1 MSSSSLKLF
10 SVPDIPLIGPGD
22 DLAELI
28 LQRLEQCGQ
37 ALMEHD
43 VVVIAQ
49 KVVSKAENRIIYLDT
64 VEPTQEAL
72 DYAKTCDK
80 DPRLVQLILSESKA
94 VLRCKPGVI
103 IVEHQSGLVLAN
115 AGIDHSNVSNE
126 TTRQQVS
133 LLPEDADA
141 SARNIRNKLQAQS
154 GKNIAV
160 IISDS
165 IGRAWRLGTVGVA
178 IGAAGITALQDLR
191 GAKDLFG
198 KILQVSETADID
210 ALASA
215 AGLLMGEAHDSAPVV
230 VIRGQSFRASD
241 QNAKTLL
248 RPLAED
254 MFR

>member
-28 LQRLEQCGQ
+28 LQKLTQCGE
-37 ALMEHD
+37 ALKD
-43 VVVIAQ
+43 DDIVVIAQ
-49 KVVSKAENRIIYLDT
+49 KVVSKAENRVIDLDT
-64 VEPTQEAL
+64 VTATQEAI

-80 DPRLVQLILSESKA
+80 DPRLVQLILSESKS

-103 IVEHQSGLVLAN
+103 IVEHHSGLVLAN
-115 AGIDHSNVSNE
+115 AGIDHSNVGNDV
-126 TTRQQVS
+126 TKQQVC

-141 SARNIRNKLQAQS
+141 SASNIRDKLKKQS
-154 GKNIAV
+154 GRNIAV
-160 IISDS
+160 IINDS

-178 IGAAGITALQDLR
+178 IGSAGIIALRDLR
-191 GAKDLFG
+191 GAEDLFG
-198 KILQVSETADID
+198 KTLEVSETADID
-210 ALASA
+210 SLASA
-215 AGLLMGEAHDSAPVV
+215 AGLLMGEADDSSPVV
-230 VIRGQSFRASD
+230 LIRGFSLSATE
-241 QNAKTLL
+241 QNAKNLL